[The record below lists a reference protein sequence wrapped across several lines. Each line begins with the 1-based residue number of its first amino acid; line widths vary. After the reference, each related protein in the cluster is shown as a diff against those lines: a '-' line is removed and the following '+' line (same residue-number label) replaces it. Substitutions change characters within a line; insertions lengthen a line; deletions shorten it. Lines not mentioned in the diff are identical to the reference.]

1 MRKVYSMLALAFL
14 PLVAW
19 AQFGVVAPLHVN
31 GNQLNDQ
38 YGNKVVL
45 HGVMDTP
52 SPYFNHNRWG
62 YTCTDNNVQPC
73 INYYDKVFGALQNPA
88 KGTYCNIFRL
98 HLEPG
103 WTNDP
108 NKQSTGSETG
118 EANISRFSATRLQK
132 YLDMLYWPLAQKALN
147 HGMYVVM
154 RPPGVCPKELKVG
167 DYYQDYLKTVW
178 NIVSSNTNVKNNA
191 GVVSIELANEPVHI
205 KNQYG
210 QTSATAMRD
219 YFQPIIDIIRRNGF
233 TGIIWVP
240 GMGYQSQ
247 YQDYAQYPVNDNNY
261 GYAVHV
267 YPGWYGASDTS
278 YDHQAFIRNFQ
289 KQVPVVTSKPILVSE
304 IDWSPEQPGS
314 GKYNEFGQWVASNY
328 GTWGTAS
335 TSKWGNAWKSV
346 MDYFGNISMT
356 LTSID
361 DYLDVDAFLQKGTV
375 KAAFNE
381 NTECCAKACFYWYYE
396 YSQKNYAHSSGNNN
410 NNNSSNNN
418 NNSSNNNNNNNNSS
432 NNNSNTT
439 ANTTQGDNLI
449 PSWGDGNDFIPQGW
463 TVCDN
468 GSEVQPGN
476 VSRGPRVMKFTG
488 DGDFSSA
495 FYAREISADR
505 AGFIEY
511 GSKSGY
517 ALSLVY
523 GEYVLAC
530 NVAAWKGSPYVKIEV
545 FDPAGSVLASRIV
558 QANGNANGNTATKMQ
573 NTTVVGMSFY
583 SMIKGNYRVRFTPVA
598 DANGNGGAWQEALI
612 ANVSLYYKGNPLA
625 FRKQN
630 EVPAGWKIVDAD
642 QEKPAGEAASGPR
655 IFQFAGGGEVATGL
669 YIRQSDASKAGYAE
683 YGSTNGYAMTLKA
696 GQYNLSYNAVAWA
709 GIPYIKCE
717 VFNQNNQCIG
727 SQIIRCYKNV
737 NKNLSANTYGSSY
750 GVVNFNA
757 AQTGNYRFRWTPCA
771 DQWGAAG
778 TWVEVVFGHIKIS
791 QGYAARTFEMDDE
804 TTGIQDVQTTN
815 AEDDVWY
822 DLHGQKVEQPTRSAE
837 GRLFPK
843 GLKKGLYIHNGK
855 KVFVK

>member
-1 MRKVYSMLALAFL
+1 MLALAFL

-289 KQVPVVTSKPILVSE
+289 NQVPVVTSKPILVSE

-361 DYLDVDAFLQKGTV
+361 DYLDVDAFLQNGTV

-410 NNNSSNNN
+410 NNNSSNNSSN
-418 NNSSNNNNNNNNSS
+418 NNNNNNNNNSS

-449 PSWGDGNDFIPQGW
+449 PSWGDGNNFIPQGW

-488 DGDFSSA
+488 GGDFSSA

-625 FRKQN
+625 FHKQN

-709 GIPYIKCE
+709 GTPYIKCE

-727 SQIIRCYKNV
+727 SQIIRCDKNV